1 MKSSDSVFCRPGRRG
16 AVGSSPLSRSAS
28 SEATLR
34 PMGSIII
41 AVAVLLIHILS
52 MAVAIMNPPTRCRGR
67 VPTGPGVKPGQPGAG
82 QASFGTALNDALKSV
97 SQVQNETTAMI
108 KAYQGGDPSVS
119 LEETMASM
127 QKAQVSF
134 QAALTV
140 RNRLVAAY
148 TDIMNMQV

>member
-1 MKSSDSVFCRPGRRG
+1 MEIGSLG
-16 AVGSSPLSRSAS
+16 ALQQALQAAS
-28 SEATLR
+28 QKQAQSLR
-34 PMGSIII
+34 
-41 AVAVLLIHILS
+41 
-52 MAVAIMNPPTRCRGR
+52 
-67 VPTGPGVKPGQPGAG
+67 QG
-82 QASFGTALNDALKSV
+82 QAGAAQSSFGSALNDALKSV

-108 KAYQGGDPSVS
+108 KAYQSGDPSVG

>member
-1 MKSSDSVFCRPGRRG
+1 MEIGSLG
-16 AVGSSPLSRSAS
+16 ALQQALQAASRNQAQ
-28 SEATLR
+28 ALR
-34 PMGSIII
+34 QS
-41 AVAVLLIHILS
+41 
-52 MAVAIMNPPTRCRGR
+52 
-67 VPTGPGVKPGQPGAG
+67 QPGAG

-97 SQVQNETTAMI
+97 SQVQNETVALT
-108 KAYQGGDPSVS
+108 KAYQAGDPSVG